1 MKAIILTPGEI
12 NWLFDQMCGDHVMEV
27 SIVESKFFLYLRK
40 QGIHQHFFTNI
51 KLTTF
56 LPFCLKSIFFLPI
69 QPLFFFLLHF
79 FHLPFPPFQCLH
91 LSNHFIYHTKFR
103 TKTIPS
109 LTLKYL
115 IPKQTKTS
123 TKDYIIIE
131 YQKIYNPKI
140 VKKKVIQSIYGFVLD
155 LSRIIKIKQ
164 N

>member
-1 MKAIILTPGEI
+1 M
-12 NWLFDQMCGDHVMEV
+12 
-27 SIVESKFFLYLRK
+27 
-40 QGIHQHFFTNI
+40 HQHFFTNI

-56 LPFCLKSIFFLPI
+56 LPSVSY
-69 QPLFFFLLHF
+69 LFSFSNPTIVFFLLHF

-91 LSNHFIYHTKFR
+91 LSNHFIYHTKSR

-115 IPKQTKTS
+115 IPKQTKTN